1 MNYLVALI
9 HNSRSLAL
17 PVILILILPLLASG
31 QDSNGEESHEGFKH
45 HRVSLMISHTH
56 IPKGV
61 PSVENGG
68 AVIVPSWGLTYNY
81 RIKKWAIGIHTDM
94 EIATYIIEDA
104 NGNQI
109 ERSRPIIVSLM
120 GGYNIW
126 QGIELA
132 AGFGREFE
140 ENHNFWVYRF
150 GIEYNIE
157 IGHQWDIAPALIFD
171 VKENL
176 YDSWT
181 LGVVV
186 GKKF

>member
-1 MNYLVALI
+1 MNHLVTLMHI
-9 HNSRSLAL
+9 SRSLAL
-17 PVILILILPLLASG
+17 PVIFILILPILASG
-31 QDSNGEESHEGFKH
+31 QESNDEESHESFKH
-45 HRVSLMISHTH
+45 HRISLMISHTH

-61 PSVENGG
+61 PSVENSGS
-68 AVIVPSWGLTYNY
+68 VIVPSWGLTYNY
-81 RIKKWAIGIHTDM
+81 RINKWAIGLHADM
-94 EIATYIIEDA
+94 EIATYLIEDA
-104 NGNQI
+104 DGDQL
-109 ERSRPIIVSLM
+109 ERSQPIIVSLM

-132 AGFGREFE
+132 LGFGREFE

-150 GIEYNIE
+150 GVEYNIE
-157 IGHQWDIAPALIFD
+157 IGHHWDIAPALMFD

>member
-1 MNYLVALI
+1 MNKKHNKLQISIGLMMLLSFLIPVALLAQETEHEEKSN
-9 HNSRSLAL
+9 HNS
-17 PVILILILPLLASG
+17 
-31 QDSNGEESHEGFKH
+31 EKH

-61 PSVENGG
+61 PSVESSG

-81 RIKKWAIGIHTDM
+81 RFNKWAIGIHTDM
-94 EIATYIIEDA
+94 EIATYIIEDE
-104 NGNQI
+104 NGDQL

-126 QGIELA
+126 QGFELA
-132 AGFGREFE
+132 MGFGREFE

-157 IGHQWDIAPALIFD
+157 LGHHWDIAPALMFD

>member
-1 MNYLVALI
+1 MKIKRKKFKVSIRLMMFLSLLI
-9 HNSRSLAL
+9 
-17 PVILILILPLLASG
+17 PVTLLA
-31 QDSNGEESHEGFKH
+31 QEHEENESQEDTKH

-61 PSVENGG
+61 PSVENSGS
-68 AVIVPSWGLTYNY
+68 VIVPSWGLTYNY
-81 RIKKWAIGIHTDM
+81 RFNEKWALGVHTDM
-94 EIATYIIEDA
+94 EIATYLIEDA
-104 NGNQI
+104 DGDQL
-109 ERSRPIIVSLM
+109 ERSQPIIVSLIA
-120 GGYNIW
+120 GYNLW

-132 AGFGREFE
+132 LGFGREFE

-157 IGHQWDIAPALIFD
+157 IGHHWDIAPALMFD

-176 YDSWT
+176 YNSWT

>member
-1 MNYLVALI
+1 MKYLASATYIFRSFTWSMALVI
-9 HNSRSLAL
+9 ML
-17 PVILILILPLLASG
+17 PILASG
-31 QDSNGEESHEGFKH
+31 QDLKEEDIHEQEKR

-61 PSVENGG
+61 PSVDNGG

-81 RIKKWAIGIHTDM
+81 RIKKWSIGIHTDM

-109 ERSRPIIVSLM
+109 ERSRPIIVSLL

-126 QGIELA
+126 KGIELA
-132 AGFGREFE
+132 VGFGREFE

-157 IGHQWDIAPALIFD
+157 IGHQWDIAPALMFD
-171 VKENL
+171 IKENL